1 MLPAGCT
8 TEFTGPGTD
17 WATAS
22 NWTLGVPTATS
33 IACIR
38 PFLTVSPN
46 GVRTVQ
52 ALHVDDSSDVFVDAG
67 EAIFV
72 NGPTT
77 SYWSPLSR
85 VFVDAGRLGGT
96 GRIDMHGEVSFT
108 GGSVLTSINAPGGTS
123 YAGGIG
129 VLEVASDGEV
139 RVDDSALALY
149 TRYRIEI
156 DGEMSVNNN
165 AFVAADY
172 GTATVIEVSGSLRFL
187 GDGGYYRGFPVA
199 GQPLS
204 HIGNHGLLEKGAGNP
219 TVVDAWYVQA
229 GTAEIEINCCT
240 VLALPDDTGLTAF
253 VRPNHSMATGK
264 CAALATGICGPTVD
278 PAIDA
283 SSVDL
288 HIPATNSAPLATV
301 SIQELTQPP
310 DTTDSRALGIDI
322 YAHADQLDANPANP
336 ATITLRF
343 SQADVMATPLAEVQV
358 GHISDAGV
366 MAKTPDCISGTIPT
380 GQPYCIVRPV
390 TRTSRTPS
398 SPC

>member
-1 MLPAGCT
+1 M
-8 TEFTGPGTD
+8 
-17 WATAS
+17 AS
-22 NWTLGVPTATS
+22 VN
-33 IACIR
+33 
-38 PFLTVSPN
+38 
-46 GVRTVQ
+46 VQ

-77 SYWSPLSR
+77 SDWSPLSR

-204 HIGNHGLLEKGAGNP
+204 HIGNHGLLEKATAAP

-229 GTAEIEINCCT
+229 GTAEIEINCCDR
-240 VLALPDDTGLTAF
+240 A
-253 VRPNHSMATGK
+253 RPARRRPGSRRSSGRTTRCATGSA
-264 CAALATGICGPTVD
+264 AALAS
-278 PAIDA
+278 PASVPHGSTRPSTRAA
-283 SSVDL
+283 SRSTSTA
-288 HIPATNSAPLATV
+288 ATPRPRHVTL
-301 SIQELTQPP
+301 QELAQPP
-310 DTTDSRALGIDI
+310 DTTDSRAIGNEVF
-322 YAHADQLDANPANP
+322 AHADQLDRQPGEP
-336 ATITLRF
+336 RH
-343 SQADVMATPLAEVQV
+343 DHPPLLAGRRD
-358 GHISDAGV
+358 GHAAG
-366 MAKTPDCISGTIPT
+366 
-380 GQPYCIVRPV
+380 
-390 TRTSRTPS
+390 
-398 SPC
+398 